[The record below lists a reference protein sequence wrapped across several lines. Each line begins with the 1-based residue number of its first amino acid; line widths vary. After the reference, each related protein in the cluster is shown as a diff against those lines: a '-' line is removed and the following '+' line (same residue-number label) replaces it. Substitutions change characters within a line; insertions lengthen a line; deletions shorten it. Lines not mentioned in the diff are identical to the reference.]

1 MIQPR
6 HILWLTWMSII
17 IICTV
22 CGFKARGQSETY
34 TIDQVIECLI
44 ITEDSAKEEYGDIGQ
59 ALGELQIHPIM
70 VREAN
75 RLLGRTEF
83 SLEDRKSPSRS
94 KKIARVF
101 IIEQIRR
108 YRLQYKK
115 LPPIVIL
122 IGSWQS
128 GAIESP
134 AEPWYYKKAKKA
146 WYNVKNKEV

>member
-1 MIQPR
+1 MIKPR
-6 HILWLTWMSII
+6 HILWITWASII
-17 IICTV
+17 AICTV

-44 ITEDSAKEEYGDIGQ
+44 LVEESEREEYGDNGM
-59 ALGELQIHPIM
+59 ALGKLQIHPIM

-75 RLLGRTEF
+75 RLLGRAEF
-83 SLEDRKSPSRS
+83 SLEDRTNPSRS
-94 KKIARVF
+94 KNIARVF

-108 YRLQYKK
+108 YRLKYKK

-122 IGSWQS
+122 SGSWQT
-128 GAIESP
+128 GAIEIP
-134 AEPWYYKKAKKA
+134 ARPWYYKKAKKA